1 MITDSNVAA
10 PSIAPAERAK
20 AVAHVEPARAVAH
33 DNFFSAAE
41 ARIDQWR
48 QLGAVARAWQSAV
61 ARGSS
66 DDAQFA
72 EVVALFGGVAP
83 LEAFFA
89 YPGPR
94 LTTAMDGALAERNA
108 GVFARL
114 VQHISSALLTGSYR
128 HDRAAWD
135 PLQEEGTG
143 AADLLPGDQQTAN
156 GHRPYFEALIVTPTD
171 PSQWERARHE
181 LKRLR
186 RADDAFVYEVVQ
198 VGTFED
204 AVLGTICNYNLQA
217 VVIRDGFEYRS
228 RHDVPVL
235 REFLLRHL
243 GAEAASTEPGVLATA
258 LARAIKQ
265 YRPELDV
272 YLLTDRGVEGLAGS
286 DEAAPLRRIF
296 YDIEEPMELHLAILD
311 GIGDRYD
318 TPFFN
323 NLKKYALRPI
333 GTFHA
338 LPIARGKSVFRSNWI
353 RDMGHFYGTNLFLAE
368 SSATSGGLDSLLEP
382 TGNIK
387 KAQEL
392 MARAFGAK
400 RAYFATNGT
409 STSNKIVVQAIC
421 KPGDI
426 VIVDRNCHK
435 SHHYGLVLSGAQPY
449 YVEAFP
455 LTQFSMYG
463 AVPLATIKKAL
474 LDCQAQGVLDR
485 VRAIDLTNC
494 TFDGHMYN
502 PARVMEECLAIKPD
516 LIFLWDEAWFG
527 FARFNAFHRRRTAM
541 GAAAALT
548 ARFRGSAY
556 RKEYAD
562 FKARVGDLN
571 PADKT
576 LLETRLLPDPDKVRI
591 RVYQTCSTHKS
602 MSALRQGSQI
612 LIWDEDFH
620 RVEGCFQEAF
630 LAHTSTS
637 PNQQII
643 ASLDVARRQMEL
655 EGYELTMRAAEI
667 AFRIRREVN
676 GHPLISKY
684 FRVATPEDMVPAG
697 FRQSGIRDYGPPHGT
712 WKELLDSWDADE
724 IALDPTRLT
733 LICGSAGLD
742 GTQFKGLLAERFD
755 IQINKTSR
763 NSVLLQSNINNTRSD
778 AALLVKALADLSREI
793 ERRLEQGGPA
803 ERAAFEARVKSL
815 MTDVPD
821 LPNFSRFHDVFRD
834 DPGGASNEG
843 HMREAFFMAYGAEDC
858 EFIRLASPEID
869 ERLKNG
875 PPLIS
880 ANFVIPYPPGFP
892 IMVPGQVITDETIT
906 FMRKLDVKEIHG
918 YQAAQGLKLL
928 KPSALTAHA
937 GNAGR

>member
-1 MITDSNVAA
+1 
-10 PSIAPAERAK
+10 
-20 AVAHVEPARAVAH
+20 
-33 DNFFSAAE
+33 
-41 ARIDQWR
+41 
-48 QLGAVARAWQSAV
+48 
-61 ARGSS
+61 
-66 DDAQFA
+66 
-72 EVVALFGGVAP
+72 
-83 LEAFFA
+83 
-89 YPGPR
+89 
-94 LTTAMDGALAERNA
+94 
-108 GVFARL
+108 
-114 VQHISSALLTGSYR
+114 
-128 HDRAAWD
+128 
-135 PLQEEGTG
+135 
-143 AADLLPGDQQTAN
+143 
-156 GHRPYFEALIVTPTD
+156 
-171 PSQWERARHE
+171 
-181 LKRLR
+181 
-186 RADDAFVYEVVQ
+186 
-198 VGTFED
+198 
-204 AVLGTICNYNLQA
+204 
-217 VVIRDGFEYRS
+217 
-228 RHDVPVL
+228 
-235 REFLLRHL
+235 
-243 GAEAASTEPGVLATA
+243 
-258 LARAIKQ
+258 
-265 YRPELDV
+265 
-272 YLLTDRGVEGLAGS
+272 
-286 DEAAPLRRIF
+286 
-296 YDIEEPMELHLAILD
+296 
-311 GIGDRYD
+311 
-318 TPFFN
+318 
-323 NLKKYALRPI
+323 
-333 GTFHA
+333 
-338 LPIARGKSVFRSNWI
+338 
-353 RDMGHFYGTNLFLAE
+353 
-368 SSATSGGLDSLLEP
+368 
-382 TGNIK
+382 
-387 KAQEL
+387 
-392 MARAFGAK
+392 
-400 RAYFATNGT
+400 
-409 STSNKIVVQAIC
+409 
-421 KPGDI
+421 
-426 VIVDRNCHK
+426 
-435 SHHYGLVLSGAQPY
+435 
-449 YVEAFP
+449 
-455 LTQFSMYG
+455 
-463 AVPLATIKKAL
+463 
-474 LDCQAQGVLDR
+474 
-485 VRAIDLTNC
+485 
-494 TFDGHMYN
+494 
-502 PARVMEECLAIKPD
+502 
-516 LIFLWDEAWFG
+516 
-527 FARFNAFHRRRTAM
+527 M

-556 RKEYAD
+556 RQEYAD

-763 NSVLLQSNINNTRSD
+763 NSVLLQTNINNTRSD

-793 ERRLEQGGPA
+793 DRRLEQGGPA

-928 KPSALTAHA
+928 KPSALATHA
-937 GNAGR
+937 GKAGR